1 MIDRPPTS
9 LQRSCHSPVN
19 RSVLLAAALS
29 VPVFYALLEGEFLII
44 LVAVIAGYVIHT
56 LLG

>member
-1 MIDRPPTS
+1 MT
-9 LQRSCHSPVN
+9 RSA
-19 RSVLLAAALS
+19 LLAAALS
-29 VPVFYALLEGEFLII
+29 VPIFYALLEGEFLVI

>member
-1 MIDRPPTS
+1 MS
-9 LQRSCHSPVN
+9 
-19 RSVLLAAALS
+19 RSVLLAAAVS

-44 LVAVIAGYVIHT
+44 FVALIAGYVIHT